1 MTKSTFHPVI
11 WLRSRRESKIKVDS
25 RKQYHII
32 HTQGSTQNQHKNGQ
46 DNVYNRETKLSQKGN
61 KKNES
66 IVKELTSKLI

>member
-1 MTKSTFHPVI
+1 M
-11 WLRSRRESKIKVDS
+11 DS

-32 HTQGSTQNQHKNGQ
+32 HTQDLTQNQHKNGL